1 MISDEVKERMQTTNF
16 MRDTVRGVRLR
27 VLGEE
32 MQKDAKTRIQYAAKY
47 ASSANYWKNAIGM
60 NEGLINLKV
69 LNKKEA
75 QQESLLAFGKE
86 TGNMAYQEAYQSIK
100 DIVAKRFQA
109 VYHQQAIYEAL
120 MLGTEF
126 SKIPDTAPLLKALKE
141 KDKKA
146 TAEAIEDLT
155 KEGDK
160 FFNKDYS
167 PEVDRKVSKQLIA
180 LYARLVPAEQHI
192 SIFKQIADKYNGST
206 DAFVDACFTQSVFS
220 SKAALDKF
228 LKNPNAETLEKDPM
242 VCYAQSVKEGYQ
254 ATSDAM
260 KAETDAYNRA
270 HKVWVAGMLDL
281 RRYEGKAI
289 YPDANSTL
297 RLTYGKIGSYEP
309 KDGKEYLYYT
319 TLKGVMEKEDPNN
332 PEFVVPAKLKEL
344 YEKKDFGEYAMPDG
358 RMPVCFATATDNTG
372 GNSGS
377 PVFNSR
383 GELIGTGFDRNYE
396 GLTGDIAYN
405 PQLQRAACV
414 DIRYT
419 LFIIDKF
426 AGARHLIDE
435 MTIIR

>member
-1 MISDEVKERMQTTNF
+1 
-16 MRDTVRGVRLR
+16 
-27 VLGEE
+27 
-32 MQKDAKTRIQYAAKY
+32 
-47 ASSANYWKNAIGM
+47 
-60 NEGLINLKV
+60 
-69 LNKKEA
+69 
-75 QQESLLAFGKE
+75 
-86 TGNMAYQEAYQSIK
+86 MAYQEAYQSIK

-270 HKVWVAGMLDL
+270 HKVWVAGMLRFTPL
-281 RRYEGKAI
+281 RG
-289 YPDANSTL
+289 
-297 RLTYGKIGSYEP
+297 
-309 KDGKEYLYYT
+309 
-319 TLKGVMEKEDPNN
+319 
-332 PEFVVPAKLKEL
+332 
-344 YEKKDFGEYAMPDG
+344 
-358 RMPVCFATATDNTG
+358 
-372 GNSGS
+372 
-377 PVFNSR
+377 
-383 GELIGTGFDRNYE
+383 
-396 GLTGDIAYN
+396 
-405 PQLQRAACV
+405 
-414 DIRYT
+414 
-419 LFIIDKF
+419 
-426 AGARHLIDE
+426 
-435 MTIIR
+435 